1 MTKTILVVDDC
12 DTLRWGMRIVLT
24 RAGYEVIEAC
34 DGKDALSKLDA
45 WKIDLVVSDLN
56 MPKMDGISLVNAMKR
71 LLAHEAI
78 PVIILSSD
86 IREKKMQEGLSAGAM
101 AWMSKPLQPAQMLA
115 SILQLVNPGSLQ
127 DSFSDLCPSPNKQM

>member
-1 MTKTILVVDDC
+1 MEQEINMTKTILVVDDC

-34 DGKDALSKLDA
+34 DGKDALSRLNER
-45 WKIDLVVSDLN
+45 KIDLVVSDLN
-56 MPKMDGISLVNAMKR
+56 MPNMDGIFLVNAMKR
-71 LLAHEAI
+71 LRAHEAI

-86 IREKKMQEGLSAGAM
+86 MREKKMKEGLSAGAM

-115 SILQLVNPGSLQ
+115 SISQLVIP
-127 DSFSDLCPSPNKQM
+127 